1 MNGVNMLK
9 EILELLFLCC
19 IFIGVLGLTYWVT
32 KKVGMVGKK
41 VGTHKNMEIIE
52 VLPLMQGQYL
62 YIVKVGKQYH
72 LVGCSQK
79 GNMVYMKEVDGQ
91 ELLFEESEALSFQE
105 QIKHFMKGKQKTD
118 DKQNS

>member
-41 VGTHKNMEIIE
+41 SRDT
-52 VLPLMQGQYL
+52 
-62 YIVKVGKQYH
+62 
-72 LVGCSQK
+72 
-79 GNMVYMKEVDGQ
+79 
-91 ELLFEESEALSFQE
+91 
-105 QIKHFMKGKQKTD
+105 
-118 DKQNS
+118 